1 MARKRHS
8 AEQIIEKL
16 RIAEVET
23 AKGMTIGQVCKK
35 IGIAEQTYYY
45 PDSVGQ
51 RRLLGCLA
59 LSPLKW
65 ILNQY

>member
-23 AKGMTIGQVCKK
+23 AKGMTIGQVSKRL
-35 IGIAEQTYYY
+35 GS
-45 PDSVGQ
+45 PS
-51 RRLLGCLA
+51 RRTTRGGASTAGCEPIRP
-59 LSPLKW
+59 SD
-65 ILNQY
+65 